1 MRSRVR
7 PSNLPQSDVL
17 DYVVLTLFKHQMR
30 TFASRPDIF
39 PQIRKID
46 LVPDPG
52 CRFDCFGLRE
62 VGVPPEI
69 RELIAEHGLAQAQE
83 TIHIPRLNGTLL
95 SVEVNREIEVIRDE
109 NARGVPML
117 LG

>member
-1 MRSRVR
+1 M
-7 PSNLPQSDVL
+7 
-17 DYVVLTLFKHQMR
+17 VLTFLQHKVR
-30 TFASRPDIF
+30 TLSSRADIF

-52 CRFDCFGLRE
+52 CRFDCFGLRK
-62 VGVPPEI
+62 VGVPPKI